1 MSSMKSI
8 LVLITSS
15 PTASANCHSALAFC
29 ESACKSGYE
38 VSVFFY
44 GEGVHNCNSLVTPV
58 SDEKNIVSEW
68 RGLSEKYPLKLIVC
82 NTAANK
88 RGLIAEED
96 AITTGHFNIN
106 SPFIAGGLAEYSS
119 LSQQTDRLIQF

>member
-1 MSSMKSI
+1 MKSI

-29 ESACKSGYE
+29 GSACKSGYE
-38 VSVFFY
+38 VNVFFY
-44 GEGVHNCNSLVTPV
+44 GEGIHNCNSFTTPV
-58 SDEKNIVSEW
+58 SDEKNIMSEW
-68 RGLSEKYPLKLIVC
+68 RTLSEKYQIKLMVC

-96 AITTGHFNIN
+96 AISKGHFNIV
-106 SPFIAGGLAEYSS
+106 SPFIAGGLAEFSS
-119 LSQQTDRLIQF
+119 LSQKTDRLIQF